1 MNWSMRASCYA
12 LLVVTVIISQGC
24 SNRSATI
31 ETTNT
36 PDGYRIGI
44 SDVIEVRVWME
55 DQLSRTVVVR
65 PDGMISLPLINDV
78 QAEGLMPMALRDVL
92 TEQFSRYISAPEV
105 SVIVDEVR
113 SYRVSVLGEVRE
125 PGRYPL
131 DGQLTVLDMIAQAG
145 GLTEFASPFRVTLMR
160 TDANNQKQRRIDN
173 NRVIR
178 RGSHE
183 DILVMPGDVII
194 VH

>member
-1 MNWSMRASCYA
+1 MNWSIRMLFSLFIVAGIA
-12 LLVVTVIISQGC
+12 FGAGC
-24 SNRSATI
+24 ANTSA
-31 ETTNT
+31 EMEAANT
-36 PDGYRIGI
+36 QEGYRIGI

-55 DQLSRTVVVR
+55 DELSRTVVVR

-78 QAEGLMPMALRDVL
+78 KAEGLMPMTLRDVL
-92 TEQFSRYISAPEV
+92 TDEFSRYISAPEV

-113 SYRVSVLGEVRE
+113 SYMVSVLGEVRE

-145 GLTEFASPFRVTLMR
+145 GLTEFASQFRITLMR
-160 TDANNQKQRRIDN
+160 TDENNIQHRKLDN
-173 NRVIR
+173 TRVIR
-178 RGSHE
+178 RRSHG
-183 DILVMPGDVII
+183 DIFVMPGDVII

>member
-1 MNWSMRASCYA
+1 MNWSVRIAFH
-12 LLVVTVIISQGC
+12 LLIVAAIAVAAGC
-24 SNRSATI
+24 SNRSSAI
-31 ETTNT
+31 ETATT

-55 DQLSRTVVVR
+55 DDLSRTVVVR

-78 QAEGLMPMALRDVL
+78 KAEGLKPMALRDVL
-92 TEQFSRYISAPEV
+92 TVEFSHYISAPEV

-145 GLTEFASPFRVTLMR
+145 GLTEFAATFRITLMR
-160 TDANNQKQRRIDN
+160 TDENNLKHRKLDN
-173 NRVIR
+173 TRVIR
-178 RGSHE
+178 RGSHG